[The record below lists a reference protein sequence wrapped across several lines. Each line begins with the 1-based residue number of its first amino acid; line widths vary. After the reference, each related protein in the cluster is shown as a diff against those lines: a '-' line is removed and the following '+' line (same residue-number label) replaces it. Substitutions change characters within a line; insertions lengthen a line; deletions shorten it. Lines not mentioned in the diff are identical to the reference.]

1 MNNVSQTIQQ
11 RNNLSPQQADH
22 IENVLR
28 SFSQRQMSE
37 QQAAQQLRSYVPNQ
51 AGMNT
56 NDLLSIII
64 ALLAGQ
70 NGQNNIGNLI
80 GRFLGNGSSGG
91 GDIGSLIGNFLGSPA
106 PQTQQ
111 PSAGLDLP
119 GIVNNLLN
127 NGRIDK
133 QQTPPQQPAHN
144 GVFDLINH
152 LLD

>member
-1 MNNVSQTIQQ
+1 MSDARQTIQQ
-11 RNNLSPQQADH
+11 RNNLSPQEADH
-22 IENVLR
+22 IENGLR

-56 NDLLSIII
+56 NDLLPIII

-70 NGQNNIGNLI
+70 NGQNNIGSLI
-80 GRFLGNGSSGG
+80 GRFLGNGSSG

-119 GIVNNLLN
+119 GVVNNLLT

-133 QQTPPQQPAHN
+133 QQNPPQPAHN

-152 LLD
+152 LLG